1 MTAKLKSKLTKVKDP
16 GSALTHF
23 IAMILAIIAATPLL
37 LKAEQDLG
45 NTHVSALAIFILSM
59 IGLYAASTI
68 YHTLDISPKV
78 NQLLRK
84 IDHMMIFIL
93 IAGTYTPI
101 CMIVLGDRT
110 GWTMLTLVW
119 GIAIVGILINALWI
133 TCPKWFSSL
142 IYIAMGWICILAITK
157 ILSSMPKAGFMWLL
171 AGGVI
176 YTVGGIIYALKLP
189 FFNSRHRYFG
199 SHEIFHLFVM
209 GGSLCHYVMM
219 YQFVA

>member
-1 MTAKLKSKLTKVKDP
+1 MTAKLKRGITKVKDP

-23 IAMILAIIAATPLL
+23 IAMILAIIAAIPLL
-37 LKAEQDLG
+37 SKAGHDSG
-45 NTHVSALAIFILSM
+45 HMRISALAIFILSM

-68 YHTLDISPKV
+68 YHTLDISPKI
-78 NQLLRK
+78 NKLLRK

-93 IAGTYTPI
+93 IAGTYTPV
-101 CMIVLGDRT
+101 CMIVLGDKT

-133 TCPKWFSSL
+133 
-142 IYIAMGWICILAITK
+142 LAITK
-157 ILSSMPKAGFMWLL
+157 ILSSIPRAGFMWLL
-171 AGGVI
+171 AGGII
-176 YTVGGIIYALKLP
+176 YTVGGIIYAMKLP

-219 YQFVA
+219 YRFVA

>member
-1 MTAKLKSKLTKVKDP
+1 MTANLKRGITRVKDP

-23 IAMILAIIAATPLL
+23 IAMILAIIAAIPLL
-37 LKAEQDLG
+37 SKAGHDSG
-45 NTHVSALAIFILSM
+45 HMHISALAIFILSM

-68 YHTLDISPKV
+68 YHTLDISPKI
-78 NQLLRK
+78 NKLLRK

-93 IAGTYTPI
+93 IAGTYTPV
-101 CMIVLGDRT
+101 CMIVLGDKT

-142 IYIAMGWICILAITK
+142 IYIAMGWVCILAITK
-157 ILSSMPKAGFMWLL
+157 ILSSMPRAGFMWLL
-171 AGGVI
+171 AGGII
-176 YTVGGIIYALKLP
+176 YTVGGIIYAMKLP

-219 YQFVA
+219 YRFVA